1 MTTFSLNTH
10 TINHIMAKSAHL
22 NLLTH
27 DLVVIPYQTQHLQ
40 NISQE
45 SNKSIA
51 VAALISNDED
61 SKTRREEKW

>member
-1 MTTFSLNTH
+1 
-10 TINHIMAKSAHL
+10 MAKSAHL